1 MSYADPFGLARTTVD
16 AAIEQAIRRG
26 DIEELQTLIEA
37 AGSNEQR
44 AAIQNAINRLT
55 SNADQI
61 IAKECKASVR
71 EVFPGQWRER
81 TLKEIMDA
89 SKDGDKTAKTA
100 WKLLN
105 DLRFKK

>member
-1 MSYADPFGLARTTVD
+1 M
-16 AAIEQAIRRG
+16 
-26 DIEELQTLIEA
+26 
-37 AGSNEQR
+37 
-44 AAIQNAINRLT
+44 
-55 SNADQI
+55 
-61 IAKECKASVR
+61 
-71 EVFPGQWRER
+71 FPGQWRER